1 LTIHHQHLNDFHK
14 TSSMIVRTVTP
25 LFCVV
30 LLRQNWT
37 FCGRR
42 LYSCLVAREKI
53 TITFVERLICLLL
66 VSNLNLLTKSKSLL
80 FTNFTS
86 KGGLTPRQ
94 QLAICCLQHFLV
106 MTGNITKKCCR
117 QHVANCCL
125 GVRPPLY
132 TTYCSS
138 NLRWP
143 LRMRRRG
150 SAMQDVEPRCDKVK
164 R

>member
-1 LTIHHQHLNDFHK
+1 MAIFQKQDQKTILNLTIHHQHLNDFHK
-14 TSSMIVRTVTP
+14 TSSIVRTVTP

-53 TITFVERLICLLL
+53 TITFVECLICLLL

-94 QLAICCLQHFLV
+94 
-106 MTGNITKKCCR
+106 
-117 QHVANCCL
+117 HVANCCL

-132 TTYCSS
+132 TTYSSS

-143 LRMRRRG
+143 VRMRRRG

>member
-1 LTIHHQHLNDFHK
+1 
-14 TSSMIVRTVTP
+14 MIVRTVTPLFCVGLLRQNWTVRTVTP

-66 VSNLNLLTKSKSLL
+66 VSNLNLLTKSKFLL

-86 KGGLTPRQ
+86 YILPSSTKNEGG
-94 QLAICCLQHFLV
+94 
-106 MTGNITKKCCR
+106 
-117 QHVANCCL
+117 
-125 GVRPPLY
+125 GVSTRPA
-132 TTYCSS
+132 
-138 NLRWP
+138 LRGYSW
-143 LRMRRRG
+143 M
-150 SAMQDVEPRCDKVK
+150 
-164 R
+164 